1 MARNNTTRR
10 FTVKTYTNEEFDR
23 TANRMRSWLYSI
35 ARKRASGTVTADDAH
50 RYLDRE
56 GVRPQQVRT
65 RLSFI
70 NSVLREPNFEYVG
83 MTRSER
89 PAARGRTISEWAI
102 A

>member
-1 MARNNTTRR
+1 MARKNSTRR

-23 TANRMRSWLYSI
+23 TANRMRSWLYNI
-35 ARKRASGTVTADDAH
+35 ARKRTSGTVTADDAH

-83 MTRSER
+83 MTSSER
-89 PAARGRTISEWAI
+89 PAAKRRSISEWTI